1 MKKFLLFHFT
11 NLDIERVSKI
21 FITSIMLTF
30 YCMISAMNH
39 AMSLEFIPREI
50 GVVKYAGNTVG
61 TICEFIFHGY
71 VNGSGRI

>member
-1 MKKFLLFHFT
+1 
-11 NLDIERVSKI
+11 
-21 FITSIMLTF
+21 
-30 YCMISAMNH
+30 MISAMDH